1 MNKISAI
8 IRLLRPFHWSKNIF
22 VFAAL
27 IFASQNQLFSLS
39 KVLTTVYAFICFC
52 MLSSVVYVL
61 NDIHDVEYDRQHPTT
76 RCRPL
81 AAGMISIPLACAIA
95 GLLFIVGLGGSFWL
109 NVLLG
114 LVAVGYLIL
123 NCLYS
128 WWLKNHVIVDVMCI
142 AIGFVLRA
150 LAGVVAIEVPLSP
163 WLLVCTFTLCLF
175 VGFGKRRCELA
186 VTNNDYQL
194 ASENRPVLERYS
206 LELLGHLLTVSA
218 GLAITTFLLYT
229 MDPQTSQKFGTNYL
243 IYSSPFVIYG
253 IFRFAAL
260 IQTGKFGGPM
270 EIFAEDRPF
279 QVSIGLWIV
288 LVTVIVHWGPE
299 IRAFL
304 KKLSGLY

>member
-1 MNKISAI
+1 
-8 IRLLRPFHWSKNIF
+8 
-22 VFAAL
+22 
-27 IFASQNQLFSLS
+27 
-39 KVLTTVYAFICFC
+39 
-52 MLSSVVYVL
+52 
-61 NDIHDVEYDRQHPTT
+61 
-76 RCRPL
+76 
-81 AAGMISIPLACAIA
+81 
-95 GLLFIVGLGGSFWL
+95 
-109 NVLLG
+109 
-114 LVAVGYLIL
+114 VAVGYLIL

-279 QVSIGLWIV
+279 QASIGLWIV